1 MISVHMKRGEMPK
14 QPTVRTGR
22 YFVSEE
28 RFNNSV
34 TTLVSIEYNRNLC
47 IVFLFMRCFSC
58 HQMAVTSASA
68 VLRSTFTV
76 RRHLGGRFS

>member
-1 MISVHMKRGEMPK
+1 MKKYPNGK
-14 QPTVRTGR
+14 QPTVRISCH
-22 YFVSEE
+22 FVNEE

-34 TTLVSIEYNRNLC
+34 TTLVSIEYNQNLC
-47 IVFLFMRCFSC
+47 IVFLFMYCFSC

-68 VLRSTFTV
+68 VLWSTFTV